1 MMANKVLTDT
11 LSEPLNGAT
20 TATLDIDSGTG
31 NLTIDGLTGGEQL
44 LATGTLQ
51 YVEDQARPGTFV
63 EAGVVKPTHGH
74 WYIRTH
80 ADGRW
85 TDNLLALPL
94 RRRAA

>member
-1 MMANKVLTDT
+1 MVIFTAREMSGGSGHEHVIRLWWRDT
-11 LSEPLNGAT
+11 GDGKSGDMDID
-20 TATLDIDSGTG
+20 TATRWLDKPA
-31 NLTIDGLTGGEQL
+31 NR
-44 LATGTLQ
+44 A